1 VRLVLGAD
9 GTVADARIG
18 LNGAANRTLRATAAE
33 DVLRGEAPS
42 ADLLRAAGD
51 AAAAQSEPLAD
62 VDGDEAYKRTV
73 IGVYTRRALE
83 KALA

>member
-1 VRLVLGAD
+1 
-9 GTVADARIG
+9 
-18 LNGAANRTLRATAAE
+18 
-33 DVLRGEAPS
+33 VLRGNPPS